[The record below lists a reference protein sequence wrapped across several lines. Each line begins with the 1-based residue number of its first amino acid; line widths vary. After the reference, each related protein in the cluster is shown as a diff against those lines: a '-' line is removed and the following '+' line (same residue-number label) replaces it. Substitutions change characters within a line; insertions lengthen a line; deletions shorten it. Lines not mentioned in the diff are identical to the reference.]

1 MFKEVEGL
9 FETAKNDQVLL
20 TKNRGLVKKIIG
32 IVSKVPDVVQK
43 TCSKTNIIKG
53 FVLCGDLS
61 VSKDGKK
68 VIPISNLN
76 SIMERCDVNWDED
89 YITYSPE
96 GDEINHGPLRDYF
109 KSLIPEALQ
118 ASKDYGEIPE
128 SFNDSRLPLHQTP
141 SGDDYLRTSGP
152 LAYSVRRAMIVHHKS
167 HRDLLDEKTQEAK
180 IRSTDKK
187 RRTINKCKAYFED
200 NHACEKKIRKR
211 RTARPKLSGTFIF
224 QGLSYH
230 VQYSRHLSP
239 LPVWQ

>member
-1 MFKEVEGL
+1 MTNMPKDRQIGNTVFKIAAAATGCYQPLDVSPIFKLLHDEMYKHSADEESDLFKEVEGL
-9 FETAKNDQVLL
+9 FETARNDQVLL
-20 TKNRGLVKKIIG
+20 SKNRGLVKKIIG

-61 VSKDGKK
+61 MSKDGKK
-68 VIPISNLN
+68 VHPISNLN

-128 SFNDSRLPLHQTP
+128 SFYDSRLPLDQTP

-167 HRDLLDEKTQEAK
+167 HRDFLNEKTEEAK
-180 IRSTDKK
+180 IRSTEK
-187 RRTINKCKAYFED
+187 RE
-200 NHACEKKIRKR
+200 E
-211 RTARPKLSGTFIF
+211 
-224 QGLSYH
+224 Q
-230 VQYSRHLSP
+230 
-239 LPVWQ
+239 